1 MTDSLQIEIAAA
13 ESGIRET
20 DIAIKSV
27 ESEIA
32 STEMGRRGAENTGSE
47 LLEKK
52 AALQQNHARVKSELE
67 AIQSKVETLERLAT
81 NRRNEEATLT
91 SRYNELRECIAVL
104 REQKA
109 HQQASIDEME
119 GASAQAES

>member
-1 MTDSLQIEIAAA
+1 MDVAKQIYEVDEFRKMTDSLQIEIAAA

-32 STEMGRRGAENTGSE
+32 LTEMGRRGAENTGSE

-52 AALQQNHARVKSELE
+52 AALQKIMH
-67 AIQSKVETLERLAT
+67 T
-81 NRRNEEATLT
+81 
-91 SRYNELRECIAVL
+91 
-104 REQKA
+104 
-109 HQQASIDEME
+109 
-119 GASAQAES
+119 